1 MDRTSTFN
9 FATLDVF
16 TTQRFAGN
24 PLAVVEVP
32 ADSSLPQDQKQ
43 LIAREFNFSE
53 TVFLHEATEDSSER
67 RVDIFT
73 PTEELPFAG
82 HPTIGTACYVLA
94 AASTSAKSQAV
105 TILTKAG
112 TIGATYNAGCALAEI
127 PHNVHFHEA
136 RADWTDLSRMQ
147 PAQVYDKLL
156 EQHEALMGC
165 NQSFP
170 VISIVKGMTFVL
182 INFPNVADYLDILQ
196 VGGPGLTPAGRL
208 LDEDWKPSFV
218 APYFYVILEDDG
230 SQSTRVRARMIDPT
244 VGEDP
249 ATGSAACTLSAYLA
263 LQAGGAGKLYRYS
276 IEQGVEM
283 GRSSQIG
290 VEVKL
295 DQTGKGVESVAL
307 SGSAILVTKGT
318 LSV

>member
-1 MDRTSTFN
+1 MDSTSSFR

-16 TTQRFAGN
+16 TTKKFAGN

-32 ADSSLPQDQKQ
+32 ADSGLMQEQKQ

-53 TVFLHEATEDSSER
+53 TVFLHEATEDPSER
-67 RVDIFT
+67 KIDIFT
-73 PTEELPFAG
+73 TEEELPFAG

-94 AASTSAKSQAV
+94 AASTSATTQAV
-105 TILTKAG
+105 TLLTKAG
-112 TIGATYNAGCALAEI
+112 KIGATYDSGRAVAKI
-127 PHNVHFHEA
+127 PHNVHVHEA
-136 RADWTDLSRMQ
+136 RVDWAELSKTQ
-147 PAQVYDKLL
+147 PAHVYDSLV
-156 EQHEALMGC
+156 QHREGC
-165 NQSFP
+165 SQSFP

-182 INFPNVADYLDILQ
+182 VDFPSVEGYLETLQ
-196 VGGPGLTPAGRL
+196 VGGPGLMPADRL

-218 APYFYVILEDDG
+218 APYFYVVLEDKG
-230 SQSTRVRARMIDPT
+230 SQSTKVRARMIVPL

-249 ATGSAACTLSAYLA
+249 ATGSAACALGAHLA
-263 LQAGGAGKLYRYS
+263 LQAGGAGKLHRYN

-307 SGSAILVTKGT
+307 SGTAVLVTEGI
-318 LSV
+318 LSM